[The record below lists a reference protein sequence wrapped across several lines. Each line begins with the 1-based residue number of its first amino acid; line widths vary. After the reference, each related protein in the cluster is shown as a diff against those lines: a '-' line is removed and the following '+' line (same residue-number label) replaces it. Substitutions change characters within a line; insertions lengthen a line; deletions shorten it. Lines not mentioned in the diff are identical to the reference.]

1 MSIQALRERL
11 AASNKEAQNILAEKG
26 SQTWT
31 AEDQAKYDNL
41 MDEAERTARQIEAHQ
56 RQMNIEAEDATK
68 NIPRHKPGQEG
79 KVSDGARALDVFM
92 RKFERDYSDEEAAL
106 IRNTMSTTTGS
117 EGGHTVQTEVARQV
131 IEVVKT
137 FGAMRRLA
145 GSVTTTQGNP
155 MSWVTSDAT
164 SEEGERIA
172 ENQPASDL
180 DPSVG
185 TRPLGVHKYSSK
197 VISVP
202 MELLQDSAVDV
213 QALVQRIIRTRLGR
227 IQNREF
233 TFNNSGSDPVA
244 LIQAASTGKVAA
256 TGNTTTITYDDLVD
270 LIDSL
275 DVAYTDDAE
284 TMPQFMTNQVLRRTL
299 RKLKDSSGRPLWT
312 PSYDLGISGKHGDML
327 LGYEVVINNDM
338 PTPAANAKSLS
349 FGQHNRYMIRD
360 AMALTLFRFDDSA
373 FVRKGQIGF
382 LAWMRSGGNLMDL
395 GAVKTFQHSAT

>member
-11 AASNKEAQNILAEKG
+11 AASNREAANLLAEKG
-26 SQTWT
+26 SQTWSV
-31 AEDQAKYDNL
+31 EDNKKYDDL
-41 MDEAERTARQIEAHQ
+41 MNEADRTARQSEAHQ
-56 RQMNIEAEDATK
+56 KQMNLEAEDATK
-68 NIPRHKPGQEG
+68 NIPRIQPGQKTE
-79 KVSDGARALDVFM
+79 VSDAVRALDIFM
-92 RKFERDYSDEEAAL
+92 RKFERDRTDEEAAL
-106 IRNTMSTTTGS
+106 VRNTMSTTTGS
-117 EGGHTVQTEVARQV
+117 EGGHTVQTEVSRQ
-131 IEVVKT
+131 IIDVVKS

-145 GSVTTTQGNP
+145 QSVTTTQGNP
-155 MSWVTSDAT
+155 MNWVTSDAT

-180 DPSVG
+180 DPSFG

-197 VISVP
+197 VIAIP
-202 MELLQDSAVDV
+202 MELLQDTAVDI
-213 QALVQRIIRTRLGR
+213 QALVQRIMRTRLGR

-233 TFNNSGSDPVA
+233 TINGSGSGPVG
-244 LIQAASTGKVAA
+244 LLNAAPTGKVAA
-256 TGNTTTITYDDLVD
+256 TGNTTTIGYDDVVD

-284 TMPQFMTNQVLRRTL
+284 APPQFMTNQTLRRTL
-299 RKLKDSSGRPLWT
+299 RKLKDTTGRPLWT

-338 PTPAANAKSLS
+338 SAPAANAKSLS
-349 FGQHNRYMIRD
+349 FGQHQRYVIRD
-360 AMALTLFRFDDSA
+360 AMGITVFRFDDSA

-395 GAVKTFQHSAT
+395 GAVRTFQHSAT